1 MYQSKKH
8 AFAPAFVYKEGGT
21 LKVLTYSK
29 FTSKLKETLDKCGID
44 SWNFSGH
51 SFRRGG
57 ATFALHCGV
66 PSDYIKLQGD
76 WKSNAY
82 ECYLDHSLRYKLE
95 TVKQM
100 CEGIT
105 H

>member
-1 MYQSKKH
+1 MLQP
-8 AFAPAFVYKEGGT
+8 PAFTYREGSA
-21 LKVLTYSK
+21 LKALTYAS
-29 FTSKLKETLDKCGID
+29 FTNKLKLTLDKCGLD
-44 SWNFSGH
+44 SALFSGH

-76 WKSNAY
+76 WKSNAH
-82 ECYLDHSLRYKLE
+82 ERYLDHSLRYKLE